1 VATKSNPFLKVI
13 IGAAVLGALGYFFV
27 QSVKDTRAEPYSVPR
42 GRFQGWTLAMENP
55 AAPADPVLSL
65 RAPAELGSG
74 LFRQIFERHA
84 ESLSSPGVP
93 TMPLVLQEEFVRA
106 FAGHTTPDAL
116 FAAAKEAGLAT
127 ITLQPRCL
135 AYRRVSAPG
144 VTRQLYFLLFDTPQ
158 FDRFRRAIAKL
169 AVSAG
174 AGDVFD
180 PEALSP
186 VVVIAASD
194 TNYSQWF
201 PLKAVDSD
209 CTAPIATE

>member
-1 VATKSNPFLKVI
+1 MTPFLKII
-13 IGAAVLGALGYFFV
+13 IGAAVLGAIGYFFV

-42 GRFQGWTLAMENP
+42 GRFQGWTLAMET
-55 AAPADPVLSL
+55 AVAPADPILTL
-65 RAPAELGSG
+65 RAPSELGSA

-84 ESLSSPGVP
+84 ESLSSPGMP
-93 TMPLVLQEEFVRA
+93 SMPLVLQEEYVRA
-106 FAGHTTPDAL
+106 FAGHASPDAL
-116 FAAAKEAGLAT
+116 FAAAKDAGLAT
-127 ITLQPRCL
+127 MTLQPRCM

-144 VTRQLYFLLFDTPQ
+144 VTRQLYYLLFDAPQ
-158 FDRFRRAIAKL
+158 FSRFRREIAKL

-174 AGDVFD
+174 VGDVFD
-180 PEALSP
+180 PDALSP

-209 CTAPIATE
+209 CTAPIATK

>member
-1 VATKSNPFLKVI
+1 MNPLLKAF
-13 IGAAVLGALGYFFV
+13 IGVAVLGAIGYFFV
-27 QSVKDTRAEPYSVPR
+27 QSVRNTRSEPYSVPR
-42 GRFQGWTLAMENP
+42 GRFQNWTLAMDT
-55 AAPADPVLSL
+55 AVAPADPILSL
-65 RAPAELGSG
+65 RAPSELGSA

-84 ESLSSPGVP
+84 ESLSSPGLP
-93 TMPLVLQEEFVRA
+93 SMPLVLQEEYVRA
-106 FAGHTTPDAL
+106 FAGHASPDAL
-116 FAAAKEAGLAT
+116 FAAAKDAGLAT
-127 ITLQPRCL
+127 MPLQPRCM

-144 VTRQLYFLLFDTPQ
+144 VTRQLYFLLFDAPQ
-158 FDRFRRAIAKL
+158 FSRFRRAIAEL

>member
-1 VATKSNPFLKVI
+1 VATSSGLFVKLILGLV
-13 IGAAVLGALGYFFV
+13 VVGALGYFFV
-27 QSVKDTRAEPYSVPR
+27 QSVKNTRSEPYGVPR
-42 GRFQGWTLAMENP
+42 GRLQNWTLAFEKP
-55 AAPADPVLSL
+55 VAPADPMLSL
-65 RAPAELGSG
+65 RAPADLGAG

-84 ESLSSPGVP
+84 ESLNSPAAP
-93 TMPLVLQEEFVRA
+93 AMPLVMQDEYVRA
-106 FAGHTTPDAL
+106 FAGHASPDAL
-116 FAAAKEAGLAT
+116 FAAAKAAGLAS

-135 AYRRVSAPG
+135 AYRRISAPG

-158 FDRFRRAIAKL
+158 FTRFRRDIAKL

-180 PEALSP
+180 PDALSP

-201 PLKAVDSD
+201 PLQAGDRD
-209 CTAPIATE
+209 CVAPIAVD